1 MKFLCQFTEEVYKNE
16 LFDTKLDQKLDMVL
30 KHHTKKRLGAI
41 DIAAIF
47 RRKIRTGTLA
57 PKDRLP
63 PGRVLSETYD
73 VARGTIRQA
82 LKQLATEKLIEIRP
96 GSGCYVK
103 FDQPHGPTSVIQEAS
118 PLELIEARF
127 AIEPHIC
134 RLATLHAK
142 EADFRRA
149 STLIKHM
156 RANLN
161 DPAAFSTADTEF
173 HLLLAET
180 TGNGLLKWI
189 VHEINLVRNQ
199 DQWSRMRR
207 LTLNPKTISEY
218 ADQHQKILNAI
229 QARTPEEA
237 ATLMKGHLETARVS
251 LNRTALALASI

>member
-1 MKFLCQFTEEVYKNE
+1 MV
-16 LFDTKLDQKLDMVL
+16 DMVL
-30 KHHTKKRLGAI
+30 RHQSGKRLGAI
-41 DIAAIF
+41 DIAAIL
-47 RRKIRTGTLA
+47 RRDIRAGTLA

-63 PGRVLSETYD
+63 PGRVLSDTYR

-82 LKQLATEKLIEIRP
+82 LNQLATEQLIEIRP

-149 STLIKHM
+149 SMLIKRM
-156 RANLN
+156 KANLN
-161 DPAAFSTADTEF
+161 DPSTFSAADTEF
-173 HLLLAET
+173 HALLAET

-189 VHEINLVRNQ
+189 IHEINAVRNQ

-207 LTLNPKTISEY
+207 LTLNSETIGDY
-218 ADQHQKILNAI
+218 AEQHQEILDAI
-229 QARTPEEA
+229 QTREPEEA
-237 ATLMKGHLETARVS
+237 AAVMKRHLESARIS
-251 LNRTALALASI
+251 LNRATLA